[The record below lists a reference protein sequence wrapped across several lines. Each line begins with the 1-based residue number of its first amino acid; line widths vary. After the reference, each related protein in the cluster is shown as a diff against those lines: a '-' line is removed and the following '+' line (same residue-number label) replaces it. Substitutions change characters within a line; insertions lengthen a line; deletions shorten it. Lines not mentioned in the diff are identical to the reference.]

1 MIIWEKIK
9 IGYEVIQKTYERI
22 NCTLIFYWKNIILN
36 IKKKKKK
43 KKKKKQTALDC
54 MVNRCFIRARTS
66 DEIFFPS
73 RKYKL
78 QID

>member
-43 KKKKKQTALDC
+43 KKKTVHTIEVL
-54 MVNRCFIRARTS
+54 
-66 DEIFFPS
+66 
-73 RKYKL
+73 
-78 QID
+78 